1 MSSSSPQP
9 SGQSGHWL
17 LPGGVQPEDI
27 DALASFSRAI
37 THDGSTGCWGTVQCE
52 CPFNLTYD
60 DPVEWEQRVYDCL
73 WRQNGFPLEPPL
85 DADILPSSQLSSAA
99 KGEEHG
105 ERGISDEQGL
115 HTGGEDQEE
124 GDISDDEVYQEG
136 CKDQEDEEDGDFE
149 RGSELS
155 EDNEDRTDDD
165 YLEDGQEEIPAT
177 SCAGEA
183 HDNAEEHENSER
195 CKIANPPSSGNPKN
209 EAVQSPGPAQPQPEQ
224 PDPEVVA
231 YLLNIN
237 RGDWKRTQAY
247 CKRIFGI
254 QVSIP
259 GSKSDTKASGA
270 GSPVPPARD
279 VKHQERPLPPAP
291 KVSSSHKFQ
300 GNFRSV
306 QNTSMQCSTKVL
318 HQKKRRSTSDE
329 DVDSDAYQPA
339 SKRAKS
345 HEGPTSMLSTSCKTQ
360 SSAQSYP
367 QSYSQGPF
375 QGNPQGTCQGS
386 SHSTPYLSSP
396 HDNIDLSN
404 KRNRI
409 SDVKDEV
416 DDDVD
421 QRPIKKAKS
430 TTTVPGPREAN
441 NSAADKPSRKKGQSW
456 SDDEGAALHQLV
468 VEQQE
473 LEKRENLKP
482 MRDERLFEKLAPQL
496 QQRMGA
502 NGKSRSP
509 LACKNYWNRIGR
521 ARFNCENRGE
531 TKRSDTLVTSAQ
543 ASKAQKATQ
552 QGKIKQQT
560 KQKSKSKAE
569 ESDEDAYEE

>member
-9 SGQSGHWL
+9 SGDSRHWL

-60 DPVEWEQRVYDCL
+60 DPVEWEQRVYDRL

-85 DADILPSSQLSSAA
+85 DADFLPSSQLSSAA
-99 KGEEHG
+99 EGEEHG

-115 HTGGEDQEE
+115 HTGGEDQEQ
-124 GDISDDEVYQEG
+124 GDISDDEIYQEG
-136 CKDQEDEEDGDFE
+136 CKDQEDEED
-149 RGSELS
+149 SELS

-195 CKIANPPSSGNPKN
+195 CKIANPPSSANPKN
-209 EAVQSPGPAQPQPEQ
+209 EAVQSTGPAQPQPGP

-247 CKRIFGI
+247 CKRTFGI

-259 GSKSDTKASGA
+259 GSKSDTKVSGA

-329 DVDSDAYQPA
+329 EVDSDAYQPA
-339 SKRAKS
+339 SQRAKS

-367 QSYSQGPF
+367 QSYSQGPC
-375 QGNPQGTCQGS
+375 QGN

-396 HDNIDLSN
+396 PDNIDLSN

-421 QRPIKKAKS
+421 QRPIKKAKG
-430 TTTVPGPREAN
+430 TTTAPGPREAN
-441 NSAADKPSRKKGQSW
+441 DSAADKPSRKKGQSW

-543 ASKAQKATQ
+543 ASKAQKAKQ

>member
-1 MSSSSPQP
+1 MSYSSPQP

-17 LPGGVQPEDI
+17 LPGGAQPEDI

-209 EAVQSPGPAQPQPEQ
+209 EAVQSTGPAQPQPEQ

-291 KVSSSHKFQ
+291 RVSSSHKFQ
-300 GNFRSV
+300 GNFRSG
-306 QNTSMQCSTKVL
+306 QNTFMQCSTKVL

-396 HDNIDLSN
+396 HNNIDLSN

-441 NSAADKPSRKKGQSW
+441 SSAADKPSRKKGQSW